1 MANKYIKY
9 KVVDAESLCYRKK
22 PSLKATVVGYLKKDD
37 KVTILH
43 GWSKEA
49 DGVKW
54 YKLKSNNS
62 HFYVSSKYLK
72 RVTPNY
78 RDRVYKHAVE
88 IYGEIVKLGCRHDFG
103 ALNLASLKKKKIVTC
118 ATAVSIVLQES
129 GMMSEGQVINHTK
142 SVTYPLKKKITVP
155 QTITGMSH
163 IKKGTYTIKRVAKHF
178 SSLPAQYKKKGA
190 IYVYDS
196 NMGIYAGDN
205 AIYSCNNGASQLKD
219 GRYIKDKMVN
229 GYCFTNPIIYVIM
242 PND

>member
-1 MANKYIKY
+1 MGKVYIKY
-9 KVVDAESLCYRKK
+9 KVIDAESLCYRAK
-22 PSLKATVVGYLKKDD
+22 PTLKGKVVGYLHEGD
-37 KVTILH
+37 KITVLK
-43 GWSKEA
+43 GWSKVA
-49 DGVKW
+49 DGVTW
-54 YKLKSNNS
+54 FKLKSNSS
-62 HFYVSSKYLK
+62 HYYVSAKYLK

-78 RDRVYKHAVE
+78 RNRVYKNATE
-88 IYGEIVKLGCRHDFG
+88 IYGEIVRLRCRHDFG
-103 ALNLASLKKKKIVTC
+103 ALNLSSLKKKKIVTC

-163 IKKGTYTIKRVAKHF
+163 IRKGTYTIKRVGKHF
-178 SSLPAQYKKKGA
+178 SSLPAKYKKKGA